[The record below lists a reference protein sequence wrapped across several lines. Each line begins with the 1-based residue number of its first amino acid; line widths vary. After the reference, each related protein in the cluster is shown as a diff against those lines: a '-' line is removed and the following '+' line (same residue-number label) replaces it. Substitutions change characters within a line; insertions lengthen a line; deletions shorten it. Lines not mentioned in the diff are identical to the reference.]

1 MEKFASIIVKSNLI
15 LGGESSVPSS
25 SLSIITGQQLSKA
38 TRWQPIIADAPTL
51 SLSLSFF
58 RFLSRSCP
66 FRAIIFKKKKKE
78 KEKKKRTL

>member
-38 TRWQPIIADAPTL
+38 TRWQQIIADAPTL
-51 SLSLSFF
+51 SLAL
-58 RFLSRSCP
+58 FLSIS
-66 FRAIIFKKKKKE
+66 FQK
-78 KEKKKRTL
+78 LSL